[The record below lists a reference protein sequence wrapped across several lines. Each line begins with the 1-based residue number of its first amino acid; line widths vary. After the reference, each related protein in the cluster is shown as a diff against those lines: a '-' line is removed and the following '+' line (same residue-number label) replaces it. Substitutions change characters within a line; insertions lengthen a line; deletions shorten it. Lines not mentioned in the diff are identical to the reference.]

1 MIPITEENKSIAMD
15 IAQEAFIDNPSM
27 LWFLKKDSEK
37 QKRMRALCEYC
48 IDMSIEKR
56 GAFLANDLNGVILI
70 YIYNSRVSILKSIAI
85 TFRLIMNCS
94 GWMKVPALAQRDYL
108 SKKLREK
115 EEHVYV
121 FLIASTRKFGNSTI
135 IEMKDFIFETSR
147 RLNMPVCIETG
158 SPDTKKLY
166 ERYGFKEYN
175 KMTLPGTQNTIW
187 FLKREAV
194 K

>member
-94 GWMKVPALAQRDYL
+94 GWMKVPALARRNYL
-108 SKKLREK
+108 SK
-115 EEHVYV
+115 
-121 FLIASTRKFGNSTI
+121 NS
-135 IEMKDFIFETSR
+135 
-147 RLNMPVCIETG
+147 
-158 SPDTKKLY
+158 
-166 ERYGFKEYN
+166 
-175 KMTLPGTQNTIW
+175 
-187 FLKREAV
+187 
-194 K
+194 